1 MGSYVKSLDTVG
13 KNPNMV
19 IPKGTYIVRVRL
31 LGENVNSSFT
41 FELMNP
47 GAGEALELVPVQPDV
62 NSS

>member
-13 KNPNMV
+13 KNPNMF

-31 LGENVNSSFT
+31 LGVNVNSSFT

-47 GAGEALELVPVQPDV
+47 GAGETLELVPVQPDV